1 MLKKQMPFLNILAMF
16 SRLPMRHNV
25 EGNTLKEKPR
35 VAFVAIAPF
44 ISGSERCLQIM
55 VQNALIQGYRP
66 ILLLQKGS
74 PMVQWGKAQQIPT
87 YATNIHPLSC
97 SNKLSWLFSQIYI
110 ALVLFFCKIKVV
122 HSNQIWSFKAID
134 IPARL
139 LGCKRICHFRDPI
152 DQGSK
157 WWLPNKPDTAIF
169 ISRYI
174 QHQFEKFFGQKFCDH
189 STTLIDPIEDNS
201 ITGNS
206 YRSQN
211 LVDLKIKSGEAII
224 FGFIG
229 QIRDVK
235 GLAETIHILANIER
249 KDWLLLV
256 AGKDPEPGEPYL
268 NLCKKIV
275 EERKLEDKVIF
286 LGFLE
291 RVSDFYKTIDVAIVL
306 SKEEPLGLIPLEA
319 AKYKKP
325 SIVANVGGLPET
337 VVDKVTGWIV
347 DDDTVQQTIEA
358 VFILEKNERAKI
370 GAEAFNFINKTC
382 NPENYFN
389 SLHVHYESTL

>member
-1 MLKKQMPFLNILAMF
+1 MHN
-16 SRLPMRHNV
+16 NV
-25 EGNTLKEKPR
+25 EGNTLKKKPR

-55 VQNALIQGYRP
+55 VRNTLKQGYRP

-74 PMVQWGKAQQIPT
+74 PMVEWGKAQQIPT
-87 YATNIHPLSC
+87 YASNIHPLRS
-97 SNKLSWLFSQIYI
+97 STKLSWLCSQIYI
-110 ALVLFFCKIKVV
+110 TFVLFFCKIKVV
-122 HSNQIWSFKAID
+122 HSNQLWSFKAID
-134 IPARL
+134 LPARL

-174 QHQFEKFFGQKFCDH
+174 QRQFESVFGEKFCNL
-189 STTLIDPIEDNS
+189 STTLIDPIEHNS
-201 ITGNS
+201 ISCNS
-206 YRSQN
+206 YKSQD
-211 LVDLKIKSGEAII
+211 LVDLKIKASKAII

-249 KDWLLLV
+249 NDWLLLV

-291 RVSDFYKTIDVAIVL
+291 QVSDFYNTIDVAIVL

-325 SIVANVGGLPET
+325 SIVANVGGLTET

-347 DDDTVQQTIEA
+347 DDETAEQTIEA
-358 VFILEKNERAKI
+358 VFRLEKNERAKI

-389 SLHVHYESTL
+389 SLQIYYESTL